1 MPQRPIN
8 YCTGHKQ
15 HISAQSRLSAHINNN
30 NKKVWHFKYENTTV
44 IAFYSFNEI
53 LEAITDYYIEGLS
66 TARVVSLHKCL
77 VGKPILVASAS
88 L

>member
-1 MPQRPIN
+1 MPQRSIN

-30 NKKVWHFKYENTTV
+30 KKVRHFKYESTTV